1 MPTPKAS
8 RPTPWLPRS
17 EQQHLLR
24 TVHAQGPVRDIALVQ
39 LVLHTGLRAGE
50 LCALTWQDVVLSA
63 TRGTLHVQGSPS
75 LRRGGRIT
83 RARTVP
89 LNAAA
94 RTALR
99 LLGYEVH
106 HGTTRLI
113 CTGTRGPLTVRG
125 AELIFA
131 KYARLAGMPDLT
143 LATLRHTFC
152 RNLVE
157 AGADVASIAA
167 LAGHTT
173 LESALPYF
181 TPQQQD
187 LEQLVEGLADEA

>member
-1 MPTPKAS
+1 V
-8 RPTPWLPRS
+8 
-17 EQQHLLR
+17 LR
-24 TVHAQGPVRDIALVQ
+24 TVHTQGQVRDIALVQ
-39 LVLHTGLRAGE
+39 LVLHTGLRVGE
-50 LCALTWQDVVLSA
+50 LCALTWQAVDLAA
-63 TRGTLHVQGSPS
+63 TRGTLQVQGSAS

-106 HGTTRLI
+106 HGTSRPV
-113 CTGTRGPLTVRG
+113 CVGTRGPLTVRG
-125 AELIFA
+125 AELVFA
-131 KYARLAGMPDLT
+131 KYARQAGMPEIT

-157 AGADVASIAA
+157 AGADVASLAA

-181 TPQQQD
+181 APRRQN
-187 LEQLVEGLADEA
+187 LEQLVEVLVDEA